1 MIKEGVKL
9 NFKEWQEKNMSKF
22 DQYFL
27 SFYADSV
34 IQIKKKMIELNLG
47 QRELAEMTGLKQP
60 AISRMLNMDAVPRID
75 TMMKV
80 MYAIGIELRIENK
93 EEE

>member
-1 MIKEGVKL
+1 M
-9 NFKEWQEKNMSKF
+9 NFKEWKEQNLSKF

-27 SFYADSV
+27 SFYADCV
-34 IQIKKKMIELNLG
+34 IQIKKKMLDLNLG

-60 AISRMLNMDAVPRID
+60 AISRMLNMDAVPRVD

-80 MYAIGIELRIENK
+80 MFALGMELKIENR
-93 EEE
+93 EEF

>member
-1 MIKEGVKL
+1 
-9 NFKEWQEKNMSKF
+9 
-22 DQYFL
+22 
-27 SFYADSV
+27 
-34 IQIKKKMIELNLG
+34 MIELDLG

-80 MYAIGIELRIENK
+80 MYALGIELKIEDK
-93 EEE
+93 EE